1 MHDND
6 ARHRASGPLVSAST
20 EPEQFFARL
29 FQSDGPP
36 RALDRDGL
44 HGQTPNESELLWVD
58 LEDPSDELLQEV
70 WDACAL
76 PRQALAFADAGTMPE
91 VGQAG
96 DHFWVRCVA
105 INDQREKELM
115 SGTMLVRVAGP
126 NRVVTLHR
134 DRIDFLAGLRR
145 DCRQVTLG
153 SMCAESF
160 VATLL
165 DRQLAGYFQAVSDYE
180 GAIEHLEVEMLD
192 RDVGDNISELQRL
205 RRWASRLRRM
215 LAPHRSVFGVMSRPD
230 FRHSDNTLAARHFVA
245 LDTRF
250 ERAMDMVENA
260 RDLVIGSF
268 ELFSSQT
275 ALRTNDS
282 MRMLTFVTVITG
294 LLATFVGALGM
305 NFDASFF
312 QFRDG
317 AFWMVVGGL
326 FCFSLGAFA
335 LGRARLWF

>member
-1 MHDND
+1 MPDIEL
-6 ARHRASGPLVSAST
+6 PAST
-20 EPEQFFARL
+20 PDVPTGPDGFFARL
-29 FQSDGPP
+29 FQSDAPP
-36 RALDRDGL
+36 RALDDRLLGAHPPSD
-44 HGQTPNESELLWVD
+44 SELLWVD
-58 LEDPSDELLQEV
+58 LEDPSDELLHQV
-70 WDACAL
+70 WQTCGFPD
-76 PRQALAFADAGTMPE
+76 QAMDFVEGGTTPG

-96 DHFWVRCVA
+96 DCFWVRCVA
-105 INDQREKELM
+105 INDQQQKELM
-115 SGTMLVRVAGP
+115 SGVVLVCVARP

-134 DRIDFLAGLRR
+134 GEVEFLSELRHT
-145 DCRQVTLG
+145 CREVVLG
-153 SMCAESF
+153 GMCAESF
-160 VATLL
+160 VATVL

-192 RDVGDNISELQRL
+192 RAVGDNIAELQRL

-215 LAPHRSVFGVMSRPD
+215 LAPHRNVFGVMSRPD

-275 ALRTNDS
+275 ALRTSDS

-294 LLATFVGALGM
+294 LMATFVGALGM

-312 QFRDG
+312 QLRDG
-317 AFWMVVGGL
+317 AFWLVIGGL
-326 FCFSLGAFA
+326 FCFALGAFT
-335 LGRARLWF
+335 LGKARRWF